1 MPRLLTRLFLCLMLA
16 AAAAAPAAW
25 AQGRPAGFL
34 SVIDDVPL
42 MPGLSERMD
51 AAVVFDKPEGRI
63 VEAEATGRL
72 SRADV
77 LKFYASSLPQ
87 LGWRARGEGKFLRDR
102 EELALTFMSG
112 SGGSLTVR
120 FTLSPDR

>member
-1 MPRLLTRLFLCLMLA
+1 MPRLLTRLFLYLMLA
-16 AAAAAPAAW
+16 AAAVPAAW
-25 AQGRPAGFL
+25 AQNKPAGFL

-42 MPGLSERMD
+42 MPGLSERAD

-63 VEAEATGRL
+63 VEAEASGRL
-72 SRADV
+72 TRAEV

-87 LGWRARGEGKFLRDR
+87 LGWRTRGEGKFLRDR
-102 EELALTFMSG
+102 EELVLSFVSG